1 MLLLTIGYISIIIL
15 LISISWTHILGAPW
29 LPTSL
34 RIVNKMLLLANV
46 GPDDLVYDLGCG
58 DGRIIVT
65 AAWRYDARAV
75 GIEIDPI
82 RYLWCQ
88 ILILILGLRDRVTI
102 VYGDFFKQD
111 LSKADVLTCYL
122 LQSTNNKLQNKLMH
136 ELKPGARVVS
146 NSFAF
151 PEMKL
156 LEMDNSD
163 LIFLYSIEQ

>member
-1 MLLLTIGYISIIIL
+1 
-15 LISISWTHILGAPW
+15 
-29 LPTSL
+29 
-34 RIVNKMLLLANV
+34 
-46 GPDDLVYDLGCG
+46 
-58 DGRIIVT
+58 
-65 AAWRYDARAV
+65 V

-111 LSKADVLTCYL
+111 LSQADVLTCYL

-136 ELKPGARVVS
+136 ELKSGARVVS

-163 LIFLYSIEQ
+163 LIFLYSIEE